1 MHPEIARSI
10 AEQHRAE
17 LRHLA
22 GVHRLARQ
30 QRLAGRRPG
39 GRWRVAMRRLAT
51 MRLGTVRLG
60 TVRLGRAR
68 RRPVLRLPVI
78 SLAGARPGRERGPA
92 GAPDIALPGV
102 FLAGPEAF
110 GLRTYLT
117 PAEARQ
123 LAADWAELL
132 ARFADRVDDPSCRPA
147 GAVPFEVVVLGR
159 QVPDLAGA
167 GRGLTGPG
175 QAG

>member
-10 AEQHRAE
+10 AAQHHAE
-17 LRHLA
+17 LRRQA
-22 GVHRLARQ
+22 GVHRLASR
-30 QRLAGRRPG
+30 
-39 GRWRVAMRRLAT
+39 RRLA
-51 MRLGTVRLG
+51 MRSLATVRLA
-60 TVRLGRAR
+60 TVRLGRVP
-68 RRPVLRLPVI
+68 RRPALRLPVI
-78 SLAGARPGRERGPA
+78 SLAGPRPDQARRPAA
-92 GAPDIALPGV
+92 GAPDIGGV

-132 ARFADRVDDPSCRPA
+132 AGFADRVDDPSRRPD

>member
-10 AEQHRAE
+10 AAQHHTE
-17 LRHLA
+17 LRRQA
-22 GVHRLARQ
+22 GIHRLASR
-30 QRLAGRRPG
+30 
-39 GRWRVAMRRLAT
+39 RRLA
-51 MRLGTVRLG
+51 MRGLATIRLA
-60 TVRLGRAR
+60 TIRLGRAP
-68 RRPVLRLPVI
+68 RRPALRLPVI
-78 SLAGARPGRERGPA
+78 SLAGPRPDQARRPAA
-92 GAPDIALPGV
+92 GAPDIGGV

-132 ARFADRVDDPSCRPA
+132 AGFADRVDDPSRRPD

>member
-10 AEQHRAE
+10 AAQHRAE

-30 QRLAGRRPG
+30 RRLAGRRPG
-39 GRWRVAMRRLAT
+39 GRWPVAMRRLAT
-51 MRLGTVRLG
+51 MRLV

-92 GAPDIALPGV
+92 GVPDIALPGV

-123 LAADWAELL
+123 LATDWAELL
-132 ARFADRVDDPSCRPA
+132 ARFADRVDDPSCRSA

>member
-10 AEQHRAE
+10 AAQHRAE
-17 LRHLA
+17 LRHSA

-30 QRLAGRRPG
+30 RRLAARRPG
-39 GRWRVAMRRLAT
+39 GRWPVAMRRLAT
-51 MRLGTVRLG
+51 MRLV

-92 GAPDIALPGV
+92 AAPDIALPGV

-132 ARFADRVDDPSCRPA
+132 TRFADRVDDPSRRPA

-167 GRGLTGPG
+167 SRGLTGPG